1 MKTIRYTALLVA
13 GFMIAA
19 STSANVRAV
28 ELKLAHFVAPTHPYH
43 PVFQWLAS
51 EVSKETN
58 GALTI
63 RIFPGG
69 ELGANP
75 AEQFNRAVDGVADIA
90 FVIPGYTAAQFPRTL
105 VIEYPG
111 VKNDAVAGTDAVWNA
126 GDALKDEYRRVKL
139 LSLWTINPAVLFT
152 RDKPVRKLEDLKGMK
167 IRVASKGGADMVKA
181 WGATPVFI
189 PVTEMYNSIQTGVVD
204 GTIIDA
210 GAAIAFKLTEIC
222 NYVTVGMNS
231 TMTVFALVMNRDSWT
246 KLPPEQ
252 KATLDKFTG
261 ITLAHK
267 NNEAWDFLVDKG
279 LKLMGS
285 TPGKQVISLDP
296 AEAARFNTAARSVL
310 ANYVAELDSKKM
322 DGTAILKALNG
333 K

>member
-1 MKTIRYTALLVA
+1 MKTIRYAALS
-13 GFMIAA
+13 IAA
-19 STSANVRAV
+19 LAITAATSANVRAV

-51 EVSKETN
+51 EVSKETG

-90 FVIPGYTAAQFPRTL
+90 FVIPGYTAGQFPRTL
-105 VIEYPG
+105 MIEYPG
-111 VKNDAVAGTDAVWNA
+111 ITNDAVAGTEALWNA
-126 GDALKDEYRRVKL
+126 RDALKDEYRRVKL

-152 RDKPVRKLEDLKGMK
+152 RDKPVRRVEDLKGMK
-167 IRVASKGGADMVKA
+167 IRVASRSGGDMVKA
-181 WGATPVFI
+181 WGATPVFS

-222 NYVTVGMNS
+222 NYVTVGMRS
-231 TMTVFALVMNRDSWT
+231 TMTSFSLVMNRDSWN
-246 KLPPEQ
+246 KLSPEHRT
-252 KATLDKFTG
+252 TLDKFTG
-261 ITLAHK
+261 IAIARK
-267 NNEAWDFLVDKG
+267 NNEAWDWLVNKG
-279 LKLMGS
+279 LNVMAS
-285 TPGKQVISLDP
+285 TPGKQAIALDP
-296 AEAARFNTAARSVL
+296 AEAAKFDAAAHRVL
-310 ANYVAELDSKKM
+310 TTYVAELDAKKL
-322 DGTAILKALNG
+322 DGTAVLKALNG
-333 K
+333 N

>member
-105 VIEYPG
+105 MIEYPG
-111 VKNDAVAGTDAVWNA
+111 VNNDAVAGTDAVWNQ
-126 GDALKDEYRRVKL
+126 
-139 LSLWTINPAVLFT
+139 
-152 RDKPVRKLEDLKGMK
+152 LE
-167 IRVASKGGADMVKA
+167 
-181 WGATPVFI
+181 
-189 PVTEMYNSIQTGVVD
+189 
-204 GTIIDA
+204 
-210 GAAIAFKLTEIC
+210 
-222 NYVTVGMNS
+222 
-231 TMTVFALVMNRDSWT
+231 
-246 KLPPEQ
+246 
-252 KATLDKFTG
+252 
-261 ITLAHK
+261 
-267 NNEAWDFLVDKG
+267 
-279 LKLMGS
+279 
-285 TPGKQVISLDP
+285 
-296 AEAARFNTAARSVL
+296 
-310 ANYVAELDSKKM
+310 
-322 DGTAILKALNG
+322 ALNAEC
-333 K
+333 